1 MNIQKINELKEWL
14 NEQKIPLAYISNPQS
29 IAYLTGY
36 HSDPHERVLA
46 LFISLDQEP
55 FLFTPALEVEAAKK
69 SPWNQDVVGYLDT
82 EEK

>member
-36 HSDPHERVLA
+36 HSDPH
-46 LFISLDQEP
+46 
-55 FLFTPALEVEAAKK
+55 
-69 SPWNQDVVGYLDT
+69 
-82 EEK
+82 